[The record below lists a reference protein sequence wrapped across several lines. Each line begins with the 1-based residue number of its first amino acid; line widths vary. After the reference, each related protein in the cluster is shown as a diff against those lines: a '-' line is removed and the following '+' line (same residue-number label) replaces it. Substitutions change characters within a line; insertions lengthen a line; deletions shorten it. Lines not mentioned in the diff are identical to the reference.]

1 MNKNTKLV
9 LAIIG
14 VSAIAAYLASKKKQ
28 NSTSKNYAGTVGD
41 RMGADGLVSR
51 FKKAWKSNKYLPQYG
66 VEATS
71 VRFHSRGFADGG
83 YVNKGDMYN
92 NNLRFGTGWIGAKKS
107 MSGASTF
114 FTNESEK
121 LNY

>member
-9 LAIIG
+9 LAVIG

-28 NSTSKNYAGTVGD
+28 NSTTKNYAGTVGD
-41 RMGADGLVSR
+41 RL
-51 FKKAWKSNKYLPQYG
+51 
-66 VEATS
+66 
-71 VRFHSRGFADGG
+71 GFSSSA

-92 NNLRFGTGWIGAKKS
+92 NNLRFGTGWIGENKS

>member
-1 MNKNTKLV
+1 MKKNTKLA
-9 LAIIG
+9 LAVIG
-14 VSAIAAYLASKKKQ
+14 VGAVAYYLYTKKKPATTKSYSGQ
-28 NSTSKNYAGTVGD
+28 VGD

-71 VRFHSRGFADGG
+71 VRFDSRGFADGG

-92 NNLRFGTGWIGAKKS
+92 NNLRFGTGWIGNKKS
-107 MSGASTF
+107 MTGGNTF
-114 FTNESEK
+114 FTNQSEK